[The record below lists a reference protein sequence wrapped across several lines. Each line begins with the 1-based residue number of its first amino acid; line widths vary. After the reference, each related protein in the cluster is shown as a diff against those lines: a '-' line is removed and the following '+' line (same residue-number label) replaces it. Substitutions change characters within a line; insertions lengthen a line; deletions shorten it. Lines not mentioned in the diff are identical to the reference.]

1 VNAREFTHPAAAFVR
16 DADQL
21 LAVGAADDGD
31 RQNLAHV
38 GTEEFVLDVVR
49 IQVGEVLGRIDSF
62 SVTSLRFAKLIWRSC
77 GLGVQARVG
86 DLA

>member
-1 VNAREFTHPAAAFVR
+1 MESQVQRWSAKREVE
-16 DADQL
+16 L
-21 LAVGAADDGD
+21 LLSLVKGE
-31 RQNLAHV
+31 RKLV
-38 GTEEFVLDVVR
+38 DVW
-49 IQVGEVLGRIDSF
+49 RIDSF